1 LLALLGAVGGV
12 ALAVASVRVLLALIP
27 VQLPFWMRIEVDA
40 PVLLFSLAVAALTSL
55 LFGLTPA
62 LMASRVNLNDA
73 FRDGTKGSSGG
84 AKKLFGAFGGPGL
97 SAIVQMMGPLGYLVT
112 IGEFFGGLGLI
123 FGFLSR
129 FSAASI
135 ILIMLGAIGMVHSQ
149 FGFFMNWTGKQAG
162 EGFEYHLLVIGT
174 LLPILIAGPGRFAI
188 GRYLPLPKIARADRV
203 VTVLE

>member
-1 LLALLGAVGGV
+1 MNDKEKDMESETTIRDRSAVDWALLVARVVVGVVFVAHGAQK
-12 ALAVASVRVLLALIP
+12 LL
-27 VQLPFWMRIEVDA
+27 
-40 PVLLFSLAVAALTSL
+40 
-55 LFGLTPA
+55 
-62 LMASRVNLNDA
+62 
-73 FRDGTKGSSGG
+73 
-84 AKKLFGAFGGPGL
+84 GAFGGPGL
-97 SAIVQMMGPLGYLVT
+97 SAVVQMMGPLGYLVT

-149 FGFFMNWTGKQAG
+149 FGFFMNWTGKQVG

>member
-1 LLALLGAVGGV
+1 MIRRKLWNLKPRFVI
-12 ALAVASVRVLLALIP
+12 VLLLIGRFSSPASSSVSSSWRTAHRNFLAHSEAL
-27 VQLPFWMRIEVDA
+27 
-40 PVLLFSLAVAALTSL
+40 
-55 LFGLTPA
+55 G
-62 LMASRVNLNDA
+62 
-73 FRDGTKGSSGG
+73 FRPS
-84 AKKLFGAFGGPGL
+84 
-97 SAIVQMMGPLGYLVT
+97 VQMMGPLGYLVT

-188 GRYLPLPKIARADRV
+188 GQLLPLPKAAGKERV
-203 VTVLE
+203 ITVLE